1 VADEGMVR
9 YIRERLGE
17 GYKEAEIRAALQGHG
32 HPDTVIDD
40 AFSMIHKSQK
50 SNPLLIVLVLLILIM
65 IGVIAFLV
73 LQEEEAPPPVENTTP
88 TVQAP
93 TSQSVIEIAADL
105 KEQRATLEED
115 ELYYETVEIGSK
127 ETKNVGDGILICSL
141 NRNTNYKNWCLIEL
155 ADQQVEPE
163 YCTIISNPKQRDECY
178 LTIIMHGEDQYCS
191 KLLLD
196 ENKRVCELLLGGS

>member
-73 LQEEEAPPPVENTTP
+73 LQEEEAPASSGKHDSDSPSSPHPKV
-88 TVQAP
+88 
-93 TSQSVIEIAADL
+93 SL
-105 KEQRATLEED
+105 KSRQT
-115 ELYYETVEIGSK
+115 
-127 ETKNVGDGILICSL
+127 
-141 NRNTNYKNWCLIEL
+141 
-155 ADQQVEPE
+155 
-163 YCTIISNPKQRDECY
+163 
-178 LTIIMHGEDQYCS
+178 
-191 KLLLD
+191 
-196 ENKRVCELLLGGS
+196 